1 MQLISL
7 FFFEKFY
14 SLKGNIVKNNKNSI
28 DENIITNPKKIK
40 SYIEEL
46 RKKMRKCA
54 SDLEFEEASKL
65 RDQILILEEAL
76 IELT

>member
-1 MQLISL
+1 MVT
-7 FFFEKFY
+7 
-14 SLKGNIVKNNKNSI
+14 NIVKNNKNSI